1 MTSKRTKFLQNIRE
15 CVCSLPKTIRKEPT
29 MSDEDYYKYSQT
41 NIAKAFHLS
50 NQIRC
55 YIMKYYGEG
64 SVLYKE
70 YMNYSFFPKG
80 FILDPY
86 HIDNDKFW
94 AEGRR
99 DNLIMLDKLTD
110 YANAEDQ
117 LSFTEV
123 KTLLYKLA
131 VLVFVSVCV
140 FLVLF
145 VKEIGN
151 PSINIFVDG
160 YISKSLLFIIVVL
173 GTSLF
178 LWLKEWRT
186 LLPLLVTFIALY
198 VTMLFTL
205 NGKI

>member
-1 MTSKRTKFLQNIRE
+1 MTSKRILFLQSIRE
-15 CVCSLPKTIRKEPT
+15 SVCSLPQKIRKEPT
-29 MSDEDYYKYSQT
+29 MSDEDYYKYRQA

-55 YIMKYYGEG
+55 YIMKNYGEG

-70 YMNYSFFPKG
+70 YINYSYFPKD

-94 AEGRR
+94 AKGRR

-117 LSFTEV
+117 LSYTDI

-131 VLVFVSVCV
+131 VLVFVSICV

-145 VKEIGN
+145 FKEIGN
-151 PSINIFVDG
+151 SSISIFVDG
-160 YISKSLLFIIVVL
+160 YISKSLLFVIVVL

-178 LWLKEWRT
+178 LWLKEWRP

-205 NGKI
+205 NGKF

>member
-1 MTSKRTKFLQNIRE
+1 MTSKRILFLQSIRE
-15 CVCSLPKTIRKEPT
+15 SVCSLPQKIRKEPT
-29 MSDEDYYKYSQT
+29 MSDEDYYKYRQT

-50 NQIRC
+50 NKIRC
-55 YIMKYYGEG
+55 YIMKNYGEG

-70 YMNYSFFPKG
+70 YINYSFFPKG
-80 FILDPY
+80 FILDSY
-86 HIDNDKFW
+86 HVDNDKFW

-99 DNLIMLDKLTD
+99 DNLIMLDKLID

-117 LSFTEV
+117 LSYTEV

-131 VLVFVSVCV
+131 ILVFVSVCT
-140 FLVLF
+140 FLFLF
-145 VKEIGN
+145 VKEIN
-151 PSINIFVDG
+151 SSSISIFVDG
-160 YISKSLLFIIVVL
+160 YISKSLLFIIVVS
-173 GTSLF
+173 GASLI

-186 LLPLLVTFIALY
+186 LLPILMSFIALY